1 MMGTSVNI
9 RMGLKVFQKG
19 VINNDDEQIAL

>member
-9 RMGLKVFQKG
+9 RMGLNVFQKG
-19 VINNDDEQIAL
+19 VRNNDDKQIAQ